1 MPGRVYEKTGLK
13 KAGYL
18 REDRVGGVPRPR
30 SFSSLDIFLKER
42 RVELGDFLA
51 DTTEVERPLD
61 RQVTEEEP
69 MEVDDDEEED
79 SSDLENGLDDQ
90 LGESAEEDI
99 SDIDDDE

>member
-18 REDRVGGVPRPR
+18 REDRVGGVPRPK

-69 MEVDDDEEED
+69 MDVDED
-79 SSDLENGLDDQ
+79 SSDGSDLENGLDDQ
-90 LGESAEEDI
+90 LSESAEEDI

>member
-18 REDRVGGVPRPR
+18 REDRVGGVPRPK

-69 MEVDDDEEED
+69 MDIDED
-79 SSDLENGLDDQ
+79 SSDGSDLENGLDDQ
-90 LGESAEEDI
+90 LSESAEEDI